1 MKFLIHSRDV
11 PFLHADHRIF
21 RRLST
26 VLRCCLIIDEFLENS
41 FASDFSWQFF
51 QNLFLHDKKLFRIM
65 AYGGRWFRKKL
76 HRNKKWF
83 RQTLHL
89 FIVIALWCEPHLFCA
104 NRFSWWWW
112 KNEHPRETRTDRK
125 NCRHQRRWGKSETMD
140 QWQSRI
146 RWSIFFLLAVC

>member
-51 QNLFLHDKKLFRIM
+51 QNLFLHDKQLFRIM

-76 HRNKKWF
+76 HRNKKQF

-89 FIVIALWCEPHLFCA
+89 FIVIVLWCEPHLFCA

-112 KNEHPRETRTDRK
+112 KMSIRARREPIEKTVAINDVEENQKWWINNNRVFDGRSSS
-125 NCRHQRRWGKSETMD
+125 C
-140 QWQSRI
+140 
-146 RWSIFFLLAVC
+146 